1 MRRILVVFIMLIPFF
16 LSADTVANQTEFS
29 LSLNKSGT
37 NMIRVTEVGDDQ
49 KEKTSIV
56 FALDKLDENYISN
69 NLAHTPALESF
80 RISWSIYSPDYASN
94 TSADLYLDFESYAG
108 DNQFMMRKV
117 DSVSSEVDKNGIGL
131 NYNIS
136 IDQNLSLNN
145 YEPKPGNINIS
156 GSSNVSLPS
165 GEDGNRIYLFSSDN
179 LNPYTGETGYADFS
193 LKLNPPTDGYVTGQ
207 YEGQVSINLIIN

>member
-1 MRRILVVFIMLIPFF
+1 MRRILVVFMMLIPFF
-16 LSADTVANQTEFS
+16 LSADTVENQTEFS

-37 NMIRVTEVGDDQ
+37 NMIRVSEVGDDQ

-56 FALDKLDENYISN
+56 FALDKEHENYISN
-69 NLAHTPALESF
+69 PAHTPALESF

-108 DNQFMMRKV
+108 DNEFMMRKV
-117 DSVSSEVDKNGIGL
+117 DSVSSEVDKDGRGL

-136 IDQNLSLNN
+136 IDQNSSLNN

-156 GSSNVSLPS
+156 GSSNDPLPS